1 MLGPMGSYVVISN
14 GDVESPSCGISL
26 DNLVV
31 RPIVPNEENNWN
43 KLMAAHHYLGFQTLM
58 GHSLKYV
65 AILDGQWVGLIG
77 WGAAALKTT
86 SRDQWIGWSPE
97 QKMKRLKYVVNN
109 QRFLILPGIQIKNLA
124 SKILALNT
132 KRLSADWQ
140 AAFGY
145 PVLMAETFVD
155 HQLFEG
161 TCYKAAGWMILG
173 KTRGYGRKAGKYCYH
188 GEVKKVLV
196 KPLVRKVRKHLT
208 AMILPPAIENGNE
221 PPVDLNK
228 VLPGR
233 EKELLDYLDHI
244 PDPRHARGIRHSFT
258 SVLAMAACGIL
269 SGKHD
274 YIEIAEWVASLTPD
288 ILKRLG
294 SRRDPN
300 TGTYTPPSEPTIRRT
315 LQAVDGNQ
323 VDYWMHRW
331 IISNVDSD
339 ATGIAIDG
347 KALKGSKH
355 YRDGKPVHLVAAFL
369 QKQAITIA
377 QTEVEAKTNEI
388 NAIRPLLE
396 HLDIEGK
403 VITADALH
411 CQVKHAHYIVDEKK
425 AHYIFQVKQNQPML
439 FDAIRNIPLEL
450 YSQPFVTTETGHGRH
465 EERSVRTTAE
475 IVGKTD
481 FPHVAQVVRVER
493 TVKKVKTGEVSHDI
507 SFYITSLPPQEADD
521 SKLGGLIRG
530 HWGIENKLH
539 WIRDVICGED
549 DSKIGKGSG
558 PRVLASLI
566 NLAIS
571 LFRLAKKKC
580 MSKEF
585 RRCGLYTEVALSYI
599 GL

>member
-1 MLGPMGSYVVISN
+1 
-14 GDVESPSCGISL
+14 
-26 DNLVV
+26 
-31 RPIVPNEENNWN
+31 
-43 KLMAAHHYLGFQTLM
+43 MADHHYLGFHTLM

-132 KRLSADWQ
+132 KRLSADWR

-145 PVLMAETFVD
+145 PVLLAETFVD
-155 HQLFEG
+155 EQLFEG
-161 TCYKAAGWMILG
+161 TCYKAAGWRILG
-173 KTRGYGRKAGKYCYH
+173 KTSGYGRKAGKYSYH
-188 GEVKKVLV
+188 GEAKKVLV

-208 AMILPPAIENGNE
+208 SMILPPAIENGNE

-228 VLPGR
+228 VLPGQ
-233 EKELLDYLDHI
+233 EKELLDYLGHI
-244 PDPRHARGIRHSFT
+244 PDPRHARGIRHPFT

-294 SRRDPN
+294 ARRDPH
-300 TGTYTPPSEPTIRRT
+300 TGGYTPPSEPTIRRT

-323 VDYWMHRW
+323 VDYWIHRW
-331 IISNVDSD
+331 IISNVDSS

-377 QTEVEAKTNEI
+377 QTQVEAKTNEI
-388 NAIRPLLE
+388 NALRPLLE
-396 HLDIEGK
+396 HVDIVGK

-411 CQVKHAHYIVDEKK
+411 CQVKHAYYIVDEKK
-425 AHYIFQVKQNQPML
+425 ADYIFQVKQNQPTI
-439 FDAIRNIPLEL
+439 FDAINAIPLSK
-450 YSQPFVTTETGHGRH
+450 YSKETLTKGKGHGRI
-465 EERSVRTTAE
+465 EERSVRTTTE
-475 IVGKTD
+475 DIEKID
-481 FPHVAQVVRVER
+481 FPHVAQTIRVER
-493 TVKKVKTGEVSHDI
+493 TVTKIKTGVVSHEI
-507 SFYITSLPPQEADD
+507 SFYITSLSPQEAQETQEAQEAQEANN
-521 SKLGGLIRG
+521 SRLGNFIRG
-530 HWGIENKLH
+530 HWSIENKLH

-558 PRVLASLI
+558 PRVLASFI
-566 NLAIS
+566 NLALA

-585 RRCGLYTEVALSYI
+585 RRCGLYTEVTLSYI
-599 GL
+599 GV